1 LSFNADWSQD
11 LAADRSRFIFSTVS
25 TFLDHPNLGD
35 LSVMSVHKTAA
46 LGLVVAWLT
55 VAQPVVPAEAAL
67 ILTTNQANYGSF
79 QPGDTFNV
87 EVFLSQ
93 SAAPPILLGTFL
105 LELASI
111 TLEVDGPHQIVGFV
125 PSSDF
130 PANGTATAGTTPTT
144 SLDVFLSDLPGTV
157 AIPGVGD
164 PGLSLGV
171 FTIQTAALGGIF
183 SLRVREFDET
193 PNSFDFAAVDAN
205 NSNNVLVFDPTASPS
220 ASFEVVIVPQD
231 NGVPE
236 PGTLVLAGLVT
247 VAGWGWRWIHS
258 GSSGC
263 NSGARKRPSTRM
275 G

>member
-1 LSFNADWSQD
+1 
-11 LAADRSRFIFSTVS
+11 
-25 TFLDHPNLGD
+25 
-35 LSVMSVHKTAA
+35 MSVHKTAA
-46 LGLVVAWLT
+46 LGLVVAWLI
-55 VAQPVVPAEAAL
+55 VAQPVAPAEAAL

-111 TLEVDGPHQIVGFV
+111 TLEVDGPHQIVGFT

-130 PANGTATAGTTPTT
+130 PVNGTATTGTTPTT